1 MNKPA
6 KNFSAHKIFSS
17 HMVLQRERPIVISG
31 IADPGTEVQV
41 EFAGNTRTAAAD
53 ANSEWSVTFPAMA
66 AGGPHTMEI
75 RGADDV
81 QPQVFDDILIGEVWM
96 CSGQSNMEMPVYG
109 GGEFWCTTNYKE

>member
-41 EFAGNTRTAAAD
+41 GFAGNTRTAAAD

-75 RGADDV
+75 RGTDDV
-81 QPQVFDDILIGEVWM
+81 
-96 CSGQSNMEMPVYG
+96 
-109 GGEFWCTTNYKE
+109 

>member
-1 MNKPA
+1 MNKLA

-41 EFAGNTRTAAAD
+41 KFAGNTRTAAAD
-53 ANSEWSVTFPAMA
+53 ANSEWSVTFPAMT
-66 AGGPHTMEI
+66 AGGPYVMEI

-81 QPQVFDDILIGEVWM
+81 PPQVLDDILIGEVWM

-109 GGEFWCTTNYKE
+109 GRGTRT